1 MLMFF
6 LLTFIAT
13 VLVTVFLVKRSKGNA
28 RFYWFIGC
36 VIASTYLI
44 GYMFSPVSGLVSLLI
59 LFAIRNETDNALID
73 IRDGILHL
81 ISLSAGGLFLVM
93 YGLLGIGGLY
103 WLWMAIQLGS
113 FGMFAIGIFP
123 LAFLVTVPVGAYS
136 LIFGMPDWVIA
147 LFG

>member
-6 LLTFIAT
+6 LLTFLVT
-13 VLVTVFLVKRSKGNA
+13 VLVTVFLVKRSSGNA
-28 RFYWFIGC
+28 RFYWFVGC
-36 VIASTYLI
+36 VLASTYLI
-44 GYMFSPVSGLVSLLI
+44 GYLFSPVSGLVSLLI
-59 LFAIRNETDNALID
+59 LFFMKNEEDNALVD
-73 IRDGILHL
+73 IRNGIFHL
-81 ISLSAGGLFLVM
+81 MSLSAGGLFFVL

-136 LIFGMPDWVIA
+136 LVFGMPDWVISF
-147 LFG
+147 FG